1 MQKSTLGDL
10 CHVIRDLNDRAR
22 YHTLNQND
30 STVLFRAEEH
40 LLDEWVL
47 SLGAERS
54 IALQELEI
62 LLQGDLLET
71 RNDKQS

>member
-1 MQKSTLGDL
+1 
-10 CHVIRDLNDRAR
+10 
-22 YHTLNQND
+22 LNQND